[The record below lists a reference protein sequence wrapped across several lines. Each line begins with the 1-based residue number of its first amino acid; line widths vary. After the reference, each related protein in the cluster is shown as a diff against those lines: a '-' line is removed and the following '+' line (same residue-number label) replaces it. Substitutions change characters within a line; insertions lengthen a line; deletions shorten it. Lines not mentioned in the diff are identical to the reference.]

1 MKTILLDTEGNLS
14 VLDIESTLENYYSH
28 LKCHTIDMV
37 RRSIAG
43 HHFSIVCDDEGL
55 MIDAP
60 IPTAVYAD
68 GSIAFCGNIMIE
80 GMPDSCGNSTGLSD
94 EDIIWI
100 MKNIEELSFS
110 FDGKSYHNK
119 KLLII
124 DL

>member
-14 VLDIESTLENYYSH
+14 VLDIESTLENYYSL

-43 HHFSIVCDDEGL
+43 HHFTIVCDDEGL
-55 MIDAP
+55 MIDDP
-60 IPTAVYAD
+60 IPTAVFAD
-68 GSIAFCGNIMIE
+68 GSIALYGNIMIE
-80 GMPDSCGNSTGLSD
+80 GLPDSCGNSTGLSD
-94 EDIIWI
+94 KDIIWI
-100 MKNIEELSFS
+100 GRNIEKLSFS
-110 FDGKSYHNK
+110 FDGKSYNK

>member
-14 VLDIESTLENYYSH
+14 VLDFESTLENYYSL

-43 HHFSIVCDDEGL
+43 QHFTIVCDDEGL
-55 MIDAP
+55 MIDDP

-80 GMPDSCGNSTGLSD
+80 GMPDNCGNSTGLSD
-94 EDIIWI
+94 EDITWI
-100 MKNIEELSFS
+100 KKSVEELSFS
-110 FDGKSYHNK
+110 FDGKSYNK
-119 KLLII
+119 KLLIV